1 MPHLIDV
8 RRVRAARTGLYSLPL
23 TEPSGGLARSPDIDC
38 NLHHPLELSP
48 LLLFGDDEEIKSP
61 ETALGTYRELVQWKV
76 FRGIIDTPLQEF
88 PVLDIWTL
96 CGHQSDDCNRSF
108 SDVPEGLEPAR
119 SLVIVFKK
127 KSVVFKL

>member
-1 MPHLIDV
+1 MQCYPHRPHQGDV
-8 RRVRAARTGLYSLPL
+8 AIASHGLV
-23 TEPSGGLARSPDIDC
+23 RSPKIYC
-38 NLHHPLELSP
+38 NLHHPLEFSP
-48 LLLFGDDEEIKSP
+48 LLLFGNDEEIKAP

-76 FRGIIDTPLQEF
+76 FRGIVDTPLQEF

-96 CGHQSDDCNRSF
+96 CGHQSDDCNSSF
-108 SDVPEGLEPAR
+108 SDVPEGIEPAR